1 MRGDLNPR
9 SVSHQILSLTPL
21 TRLGYPCLCYKLDI
35 VITVKIYKNK
45 VTVILVLIYTITI
58 RYFFLP
64 DYLRQSIMPTGRLEL
79 PAIWLKAIRS
89 TN

>member
-1 MRGDLNPR
+1 MRWDLNPR

-21 TRLGYPCLCYKLDI
+21 TRLGYPCLYYKLDI

-58 RYFFLP
+58 RYFSLP
-64 DYLRQSIMPTGRLEL
+64 DYLR
-79 PAIWLKAIRS
+79 
-89 TN
+89 